1 MTKKIVLGKCSE
13 VDLSGPELMK
23 IGHDSVVR
31 IASKIGGAQIGHG
44 SAFIYKQIIN
54 GGGDGISR
62 LFLLT
67 NLHNLKGALSAFP
80 YSLHLA
86 KSGQPEKNITIQMV
100 IEFRGEEYEVAT
112 AHIAKGR
119 LFTENEFFE
128 DFAFV
133 SIDVP
138 VTDELSLFA
147 LPDDGDPEQGEDVFA
162 LGFPADT
169 NLGISEGI
177 ISHVYDDKPPVPDYK
192 WQVQHS
198 ILINGGNSGGPTVN
212 RKGVA
217 IGISTW
223 KQLRSYGSGA
233 LVDGMNFSVNV
244 HRLLDTARD
253 TSTLD
258 EVNLTGVFSRLAA
271 RAVEEA
277 KFGN

>member
-1 MTKKIVLGKCSE
+1 MSRHIFAFE
-13 VDLSGPELMK
+13 
-23 IGHDSVVR
+23 I
-31 IASKIGGAQIGHG
+31 
-44 SAFIYKQIIN
+44 SAFLVNLSFRANNDSRNTKTALQTSTGSECI
-54 GGGDGISR
+54 GIQ
-62 LFLLT
+62 
-67 NLHNLKGALSAFP
+67 GALGLVHAFE
-80 YSLHLA
+80 
-86 KSGQPEKNITIQMV
+86 G
-100 IEFRGEEYEVAT
+100 G
-112 AHIAKGR
+112 
-119 LFTENEFFE
+119 
-128 DFAFV
+128 
-133 SIDVP
+133 
-138 VTDELSLFA
+138 
-147 LPDDGDPEQGEDVFA
+147 DVFA

-223 KQLRSYGSGA
+223 KQLRSYTTDA
-233 LVDGMNFSVNV
+233 QVEGMNFSVNV
-244 HRLLDTARD
+244 HRLLETARD